1 MAFTDPYGN
10 TSSNATGSA
19 DDFGSSGI
27 MTAPSTVSATSA
39 AEESTNQLQA
49 AAEPRH
55 RSRWRRGWTRRRF
68 LSIGGVAVLV
78 GGAVAGTWAAA
89 KGSAKA
95 PAALSV
101 TTQTVRVSSG
111 TMKQTVATAGTIEP
125 GSQGNLSFPVSGKV
139 TAVEASVGQHV
150 TSGQALATID
160 TTTFQYQVNAAQESL
175 SAAQSRLSTDQA
187 DAASTSQ
194 IDSDEAAVTSAE
206 AQLAT
211 SQTNLSDT
219 TLTSP
224 IGGTVASV
232 NLAVGQEVS
241 ATGSSP
247 SANTGSTSASAASGG
262 GGGGTGAALGL
273 ALPSSSSSSS
283 GSAQIVVESTSSY
296 VVDATVDDTQ
306 VGQVQTG
313 DQATIVPSGSTSTV
327 YGTVSSVGLVA
338 ESSGSSGSSVASFP
352 VVVSV
357 TGSPAGLYSGSTATV
372 SIVVRQLN
380 DVVEVP
386 TAAISYQN
394 GSASVIKVVNGQN
407 VIQAVGIGV
416 NANGYTQITTGL
428 SAGDT
433 VLERVV
439 KFNGT
444 SGGANRSVLGGSGG
458 SGGGFVPGG
467 GFGGGGFGGRG
478 AGGIGG

>member
-1 MAFTDPYGN
+1 
-10 TSSNATGSA
+10 
-19 DDFGSSGI
+19 

-39 AEESTNQLQA
+39 LEEPTNQLQA
-49 AAEPRH
+49 VADPGRG
-55 RSRWRRGWTRRRF
+55 SRWTSGWTRRRF
-68 LSIGGVAVLV
+68 VSIGGVAVLV
-78 GGAVAGTWAAA
+78 GAAVAGTWAAT
-89 KGSAKA
+89 KGSATA

-101 TTQTVRVSSG
+101 TTQKVKVSSG
-111 TMKQTVATAGTIEP
+111 TMKQTVATSGTIEP
-125 GSQGNLSFPVSGKV
+125 GSQGSLSFPVSGKV
-139 TAVEASVGQHV
+139 TAVDVSVGQHV
-150 TSGQALATID
+150 SAGQTLATID

-187 DAASTSQ
+187 DAASASQ
-194 IDSDEAAVTSAE
+194 IDSDEAAVTSAQ

-211 SQTNLSDT
+211 AQTNLSGT

-224 IGGTVASV
+224 IAGTVASV
-232 NLAVGQEVS
+232 NMTVGQEVS
-241 ATGSSP
+241 ATASSP
-247 SANTGSTSASAASGG
+247 SANTGSPSGGAASGG
-262 GGGGTGAALGL
+262 GGGGTGAPLGP

-283 GSAQIVVESTSSY
+283 SSAQIVVESTSSY

-338 ESSGSSGSSVASFP
+338 ESSGSSGSSIASFP

-357 TGSPAGLYSGSTATV
+357 TGSPSGLYSGATATL

-380 DVVEVP
+380 NVVEVP
-386 TAAISYQN
+386 TATISYQN
-394 GSASVIKVVNGQN
+394 GSASVTKVVNGQDAS
-407 VIQAVGIGV
+407 QAVGIGV
-416 NANGYTQITTGL
+416 NANGYTQITSGL

-444 SGGANRSVLGGSGG
+444 SGGANRSILGGSGATRG
-458 SGGGFVPGG
+458 SGGGFAPGAGFGGAGFGGG
-467 GFGGGGFGGRG
+467 GFGGGGFAGRG